1 MDIEEQNKKM
11 KLKNVVK
18 VMKKRR
24 TRKKILKRMK
34 KLILKYL

>member
-24 TRKKILKRMK
+24 TRRTILKRMK